1 VAAGG
6 NEAEAAAVD
15 FDGPTSP
22 AAGGWSLRSTVGAGV
37 APAKERAKR
46 TMYAVEATGLG
57 KSYRVFDGPWDRLR
71 EALGGSPRHRPFH
84 ALRDVS
90 FALPRGQALGVI
102 GENGAGKST
111 LLKILAG
118 VTRPSTG
125 SLRVDGKVAAI
136 LELGSGFHPDFTGRQ
151 NIALNATVLG
161 LTADEVRRCEGA
173 IVEFA
178 ELGAFIDQ
186 PVKTYSTGMAMRLG
200 FAIATQVE
208 PDVLIV
214 DEALSV
220 GDGYFAKK
228 CVDRMQQLLAG
239 GTTLLFCSHA
249 MYYVSAF
256 CARALW
262 LRGGEVAAHGATA
275 EVVRAYEEFL
285 QAKEAATPGGAASVD
300 VAASPARFTAVGLQS
315 PARPLEVA
323 DGAERALSIAP
334 GDPLEIEV
342 TWESRDPELAFH
354 LGVGLNRLDEVE
366 VASFSS
372 LEDGLAPWTGA
383 QSYRATLALPRLPLV
398 KGAYKLYLFLLD
410 GDGIHVHDRRILP
423 RAIIIQNPDYRFGL
437 VDIDHRWIAS
447 LPVVTKA

>member
-1 VAAGG
+1 
-6 NEAEAAAVD
+6 
-15 FDGPTSP
+15 
-22 AAGGWSLRSTVGAGV
+22 
-37 APAKERAKR
+37 
-46 TMYAVEATGLG
+46 MYAVEANHLG
-57 KSYRVFDGPWDRLR
+57 KSYRVFDGPWHRLL
-71 EALGGSPRHRPFH
+71 ESLGGGRRHRPFH
-84 ALRDVS
+84 ALRDVT
-90 FALPRGQALGVI
+90 FALPRGEALGVI

-118 VTRPSTG
+118 VTRPSAG
-125 SLRVDGKVAAI
+125 ELRVSGKVAAI

-161 LTADEVRRCEGA
+161 LSADEVRRCEGA
-173 IVEFA
+173 IVDFA
-178 ELGAFIDQ
+178 ELGGFIDQ

-262 LRGGEVAAHGATA
+262 LRRGEVGALGPTA

-285 QAKEAATPGGAASVD
+285 QAKESAA
-300 VAASPARFTAVGLQS
+300 PAEQ
-315 PARPLEVA
+315 E
-323 DGAERALSIAP
+323 IAP
-334 GDPLEIEV
+334 PVTAGPAHLRRVAIQSRQRPGLVVDRPDEALALGPGETLAIEV
-342 TWESRDPELAFH
+342 SWESRDPGLEFH
-354 LGVGLNRLDEVE
+354 LGVGLNRVDEVE
-366 VASFSS
+366 VAAFGSH
-372 LEDGLAPWTGA
+372 LDGTPTWTGA
-383 QSYRATLALPRLPLV
+383 RAYHATLELTRIPLV
-398 KGAYKLYLFLLD
+398 KGAYKLYVFLLD
-410 GDGIHVHDRRILP
+410 REGVHIYDRVILP
-423 RAIIIQNPDYRFGL
+423 RAFVIENPAYRFGL
-437 VDIDHRWIAS
+437 VEMDHRWIADARVPPS
-447 LPVVTKA
+447 P